1 MHIHPRSACYGC
13 ACGDDFETVKC
24 VLLNITY
31 NFLELATGTAVQKD
45 TIYRDF
51 IVQAVITFTTLS
63 MPGVA
68 NLVELQ
74 IPTSRATMRMFGRN
88 LTGIDKG
95 WCHVAERGIISPV
108 FIDPLVTICIVL
120 RNSSA
125 VNCRVQDQVGIIH

>member
-1 MHIHPRSACYGC
+1 MHIHPHSACYGSVR
-13 ACGDDFETVKC
+13 GNDFETVKC

-45 TIYRDF
+45 TTYQDF

-63 MPGVA
+63 MRGVV

-95 WCHVAERGIISPV
+95 WCHVARRGIISLV
-108 FIDPLVTICIVL
+108 FIDPLVTICIAL
-120 RNSSA
+120 KNSS
-125 VNCRVQDQVGIIH
+125 VVSCRV